1 MDAIAPK
8 LARSEVASERLLLID
23 AGPSARN
30 RLVTDGT
37 LEGLKWLALVL
48 MTGDHVNKDLF
59 KATLPFLFEAGRLA
73 LPLFVF
79 VLACNLARPG
89 ALERGVYQRTML
101 RLAIFGALA
110 AVPAMA
116 LGGLVAGWWPLN
128 VLFTLLVL
136 TATLYLVE
144 RGTLASHAAA
154 VGVFLIGG
162 SSVEFWWPALAFG
175 LAVWW
180 YCKRPTWVALALATA
195 SLAALAVINGN
206 HWALATLPLLLLA
219 TRLDLNLPR
228 VRWVFYVFYPAHLA
242 AIWLIRI
249 PMANAGY
256 VFS

>member
-1 MDAIAPK
+1 MYK
-8 LARSEVASERLLLID
+8 R
-23 AGPSARN
+23 
-30 RLVTDGT
+30 
-37 LEGLKWLALVL
+37 
-48 MTGDHVNKDLF
+48 
-59 KATLPFLFEAGRLA
+59 
-73 LPLFVF
+73 
-79 VLACNLARPG
+79 
-89 ALERGVYQRTML
+89 Q
-101 RLAIFGALA
+101 
-110 AVPAMA
+110 
-116 LGGLVAGWWPLN
+116 LN
-128 VLFTLLVL
+128 VLFTLLAL

-144 RGTLASHAAA
+144 RGTLAGYAGA
-154 VGVFLIGG
+154 VGVFLVGG

-180 YCKRPTWVALALATA
+180 YCKRPNWIPLALATA

-228 VRWVFYVFYPAHLA
+228 VRWVFYAYYPVHLA